1 MRKTGWGTTV
11 AIAAVSLVVMAACG
25 SDKKTT
31 STTAAAATTTAAA
44 AAASTAPASGTSSN
58 GTSAPSSGSTATTVA
73 AGTTAAS
80 STAPAT
86 DAAGS
91 YGLINGIYKG
101 AGGFTIDPKKECPAD
116 WNPKQGIT
124 DTDINLF
131 ISLATA
137 GPLAGF
143 GLIADGMKSYYKYIN
158 DNGGI
163 GGRKINLDVKDDGYQ
178 PAQTKSNVDE
188 ALGANKYAAFD
199 AMLGTPNGLA
209 TWDTYNDEC
218 MPGLYTASGAAQWGD
233 VENHPWTVGLGLNY
247 FTEAGLWETWLA
259 KEHPD
264 LTNVVEITYNNDFGQ
279 TYHQGFAHAIQG
291 TNIKVLDQETH
302 EATTPNLTNQFTT
315 LAATNA
321 QVLLLETTGAFCTQ
335 AMAEVEKQTTWHPLV
350 IMSAT
355 CASLNQFFKPLIDQG
370 LTGNGTY
377 LIQSGIDVLD
387 PINAT
392 NPLVALYNK
401 VLPEQGLDPKVTT
414 YATGWAYA
422 WFTVEA
428 LKLATTYQGGI
439 DRGNILL
446 AARGLREPFPFNVPG
461 VTSIM
466 DGLKDAY
473 PIEGGQMTQ
482 YTVTDPKQ
490 IGKLVKVG
498 DLVNLE
504 GQLGT
509 YATVKNAIGATS
521 ASTTAAPTTT
531 G

>member
-1 MRKTGWGTTV
+1 MRRTGWGASV

-31 STTAAAATTTAAA
+31 AVTTAVTTATTAAA
-44 AAASTAPASGTSSN
+44 AATTAPPTSAAGTSAATSGTS
-58 GTSAPSSGSTATTVA
+58 A
-73 AGTTAAS
+73 
-80 STAPAT
+80 APA
-86 DAAGS
+86 AATSTSTTPGTGAAQQ
-91 YGLINGIYKG
+91 YGLIDGIYKG
-101 AGGFTIDPKKECPAD
+101 AGGFTIDPKKDCPSD
-116 WNPKQGIT
+116 WNRLQGIT
-124 DTDINLF
+124 ATDINLF
-131 ISLATA
+131 ESLPTA
-137 GPLAGF
+137 GALAGF
-143 GLIADGMKSYYKYIN
+143 GLIADGMKSYFKYIN

-163 GGRKINLDVKDDGYQ
+163 GGRKINLDTKDDGYQ
-178 PAQTKSNVDE
+178 PAQTKTNVDE
-188 ALGANKYAAFD
+188 ALGSNKYAAFD

-209 TWDTYNDEC
+209 TWDEYNDEC

-233 VENHPWTVGLGLNY
+233 VQNHPWTVGLGLNY
-247 FTEAGLWETWLA
+247 FTEAGLWEQWLA

-264 LTNVVEITYNNDFGQ
+264 LTKVSEVTYNNDFGQ

-291 TNIKVLDQETH
+291 TDIKVIDQETH
-302 EATTPNLTNQFTT
+302 EATAPNLTNQFTT
-315 LAATNA
+315 MAASGA
-321 QVLLLETTGAFCTQ
+321 QVLLIETTGAFCTQ
-335 AMAEVEKQTTWHPLV
+335 AMADVEQQKTWHPLV

-355 CASLNQFFKPLIDQG
+355 CLSLNQFFQPLIDQG

-377 LIQSGIDVLD
+377 ILQSGIDVND
-387 PINAT
+387 PANAA
-392 NPLVALYNK
+392 NPLVALYYK
-401 VLPEQGLDPKVTT
+401 TLTAQGLDPKVST
-414 YATGWAYA
+414 YATGWSYA

-428 LKLATTYQGGI
+428 LKLANTYQGGL

-446 AARGLREPFPFNVPG
+446 AARGLREPFPWNVPG

-473 PIEGGQMTQ
+473 PIEGGQMVQ
-482 YTVTDPKQ
+482 YTVTDAKQ

-509 YATVKNAIGATS
+509 YATVKSATGATS
-521 ASTTAAPTTT
+521 AATTAAPTTS